1 MRGGMPAG
9 KSQLDRLRKRFDP
22 LRERMD
28 LLISGRAP
36 SDPFYLTNRT
46 WRQKLKIASLIAA
59 PVLLLIAPVTIGATG
74 RFRFHKVDPDERPP
88 AEAPAP
94 AEAPPPAAPPR
105 GSASPKGAPKK
116 APPAEAPAPPKAP
129 PPAPPQNP
137 FPHPYLV
144 SQGLG

>member
-28 LLISGRAP
+28 LFISGRAP

-59 PVLLLIAPVTIGATG
+59 PVLLLIALVTIGATG

-94 AEAPPPAAPPR
+94 AEAPPPAAPQKPLPDPISTR
-105 GSASPKGAPKK
+105 TCQTGCSAV
-116 APPAEAPAPPKAP
+116 
-129 PPAPPQNP
+129 QNWMLRCQCLISEI
-137 FPHPYLV
+137 HELEV
-144 SQGLG
+144 L

>member
-1 MRGGMPAG
+1 
-9 KSQLDRLRKRFDP
+9 
-22 LRERMD
+22 MD

-59 PVLLLIAPVTIGATG
+59 PVLLLIGLVTIGATG

-94 AEAPPPAAPPR
+94 AEAPPPAAPQKPLPDPISTR
-105 GSASPKGAPKK
+105 TCQTGCSAV
-116 APPAEAPAPPKAP
+116 
-129 PPAPPQNP
+129 QNWMLRCQCLISEI
-137 FPHPYLV
+137 HELEV
-144 SQGLG
+144 L